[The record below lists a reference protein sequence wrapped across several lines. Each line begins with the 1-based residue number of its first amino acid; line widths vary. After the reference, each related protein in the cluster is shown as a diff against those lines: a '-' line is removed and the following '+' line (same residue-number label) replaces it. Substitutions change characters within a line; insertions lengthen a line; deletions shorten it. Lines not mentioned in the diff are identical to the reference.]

1 MRATRPSRRTA
12 ALAAAAGFALA
23 LAGCGSGGGTG
34 SGAAPGASAL
44 DKASGVTTVSFWH
57 SMSGKNGEVL
67 NSLVQQFN
75 AKNAGKIEVKP
86 VYQGNYDDTI
96 TKFKAAVQQKQT
108 PTLIQV
114 YDIGTRFMIDSKQA
128 VPVQSFVDKDSYDLT
143 SIEPNIRNYYSIDN
157 KLYSMPFN
165 SSMPL
170 LYLNADAFRQAGLD
184 PAKPPRTLAEIADYA
199 KKLTVKDASG
209 QTVRYGF
216 GAAIYGWFLEQLI
229 AQSGT
234 EYCNQG
240 NGRQAKATKVLFDS
254 PQAVAVAQWWA
265 QLVKDGYAVNTGRKT
280 DDAQAAFKSGRV
292 AMHLESTGVLRS
304 YTDAAKFPVAAAP
317 FPKVTAADTGGP
329 IIGGASLWIDG
340 PGHSAAEQR
349 AAWEFVKFLSTP
361 AAQAEWHTGTG
372 YFPVNAKALDE
383 PVDKAWTAKYPQF
396 QTAVDQLH
404 STQPSVASAG
414 CILGVMP
421 QARKA
426 SEDGLEKAI
435 LGQATPQQA
444 MTEAAASIQPQIDSY
459 NKAVG
464 G

>member
-1 MRATRPSRRTA
+1 M
-12 ALAAAAGFALA
+12 
-23 LAGCGSGGGTG
+23 
-34 SGAAPGASAL
+34 
-44 DKASGVTTVSFWH
+44 
-57 SMSGKNGEVL
+57 
-67 NSLVQQFN
+67 
-75 AKNAGKIEVKP
+75 
-86 VYQGNYDDTI
+86 
-96 TKFKAAVQQKQT
+96 
-108 PTLIQV
+108 
-114 YDIGTRFMIDSKQA
+114 
-128 VPVQSFVDKDSYDLT
+128 
-143 SIEPNIRNYYSIDN
+143 
-157 KLYSMPFN
+157 
-165 SSMPL
+165 
-170 LYLNADAFRQAGLD
+170 
-184 PAKPPRTLAEIADYA
+184 
-199 KKLTVKDASG
+199 
-209 QTVRYGF
+209 
-216 GAAIYGWFLEQLI
+216 
-229 AQSGT
+229 
-234 EYCNQG
+234 
-240 NGRQAKATKVLFDS
+240 
-254 PQAVAVAQWWA
+254 
-265 QLVKDGYAVNTGRKT
+265 NTGRKT

-383 PVDKAWTAKYPQF
+383 PVDKAWTAKYLQF